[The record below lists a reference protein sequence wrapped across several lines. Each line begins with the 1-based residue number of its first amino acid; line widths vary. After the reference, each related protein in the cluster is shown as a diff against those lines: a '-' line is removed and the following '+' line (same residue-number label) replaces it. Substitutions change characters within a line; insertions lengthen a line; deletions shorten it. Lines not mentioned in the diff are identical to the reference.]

1 MAVGDNRGILR
12 VGIEIGGSV
21 GRSLDAAIRQTRAK
35 IGGLGTALNDVAGS
49 GRRGLRDTLGAPLWQ
64 GAAAGAGV
72 LTLGLAAS
80 TRQAIDFESSLAD
93 VRKVVAGM
101 DDPKQFAAMRQNIL
115 AMSREIPITASGLA
129 SMFAAA
135 GQAGIANKDLDR
147 FVRSAARMGIA
158 FDMTADQAGE
168 AMAKLRTGM
177 GLTQDQVEN
186 LGDAVNHLSNSSASR
201 ANEIVDFLQRVGS
214 ERRRIAMTGEQ
225 IASLGSAMIATGAA
239 PEVAA
244 TSFRNMVRALTMGE
258 AATKRQS
265 KAFQALGLD
274 SREVAKRMQQDG
286 AGTVLDV
293 FRRIQNLPAEK
304 RNSLS
309 SMLFGD
315 EARALTP
322 LLANYEAVEKA
333 FKAVGDQSLYAGSM
347 LREYE
352 VRSKTSAN
360 ELQLLQ
366 NNLQA
371 LAITVGSAVLPS
383 LNRLAKIAAPLL
395 ANVAKWAEENP
406 KLTTGIVA
414 LGAAFIAFVAVAPA
428 VASALGLISGAGKV
442 LAGLKLGA
450 TLAGWLPAILGTGK
464 ALLVLATGPVGLTV
478 AAVLALGAVLLWAW
492 GRFDWLRQGALT
504 ALDGISD
511 GWKAG
516 WDLLKGIAMGDS
528 QLIGDAFGRLMG
540 ALGQAAGA
548 GFNLIRRGA
557 TDLIGWL
564 LQQLAQLPGRILKSA
579 MAVGEAYSRGVQ
591 SGATRLWNWVSG
603 AGDGPANN
611 IRPIP
616 RARGGRVR
624 PGQAYLVGERR
635 PEVVEFGGSG
645 YVHPSVGAY
654 AGQGGGPAVQLT
666 VQPGAVVIHAAGADS
681 DQLQRAIQ
689 DAFTQL
695 RYELESS
702 YRSMLSD

>member
-49 GRRGLRDTLGAPLWQ
+49 GRRGQRDTLGAPLWQ

-186 LGDAVNHLSNSSASR
+186 LGDAVNHLSNNSASR

-214 ERRRIAMTGEQ
+214 ERLRIKMTGEQ

-244 TSFRNMVRALTMGE
+244 TSFRNMVRALTIGE

-265 KAFQALGLD
+265 EAFQALGLD
-274 SREVAKRMQQDG
+274 TREVAKRMQQDG

-293 FRRIQNLPAEK
+293 LRRIQKLPAEM
-304 RNSLS
+304 RNSVS

-315 EARALTP
+315 EARALVP
-322 LLANYEAVEKA
+322 LLANVEAVEKA
-333 FKAVGDQSLYAGSM
+333 FKAVGDQTVYAGSM
-347 LREYE
+347 QREYE

-360 ELQLLQ
+360 ELQLLR

-371 LAITVGSAVLPS
+371 LAITVGSVVLPS

-428 VASALGLISGAGKV
+428 VAQ
-442 LAGLKLGA
+442 
-450 TLAGWLPAILGTGK
+450 
-464 ALLVLATGPVGLTV
+464 
-478 AAVLALGAVLLWAW
+478 W
-492 GRFDWLRQGALT
+492 G
-504 ALDGISD
+504 
-511 GWKAG
+511 
-516 WDLLKGIAMGDS
+516 
-528 QLIGDAFGRLMG
+528 
-540 ALGQAAGA
+540 
-548 GFNLIRRGA
+548 
-557 TDLIGWL
+557 
-564 LQQLAQLPGRILKSA
+564 
-579 MAVGEAYSRGVQ
+579 
-591 SGATRLWNWVSG
+591 
-603 AGDGPANN
+603 
-611 IRPIP
+611 
-616 RARGGRVR
+616 
-624 PGQAYLVGERR
+624 
-635 PEVVEFGGSG
+635 
-645 YVHPSVGAY
+645 
-654 AGQGGGPAVQLT
+654 
-666 VQPGAVVIHAAGADS
+666 
-681 DQLQRAIQ
+681 
-689 DAFTQL
+689 
-695 RYELESS
+695 
-702 YRSMLSD
+702 